1 MYMCLCDLYYSKKQH
16 VWEPLSQN
24 SNRDS
29 FSFIS
34 FNFPSFEPM
43 VFLLTLSAQ
52 STIPINMGG
61 QNYNKFG
68 KNNAFFLKC

>member
-1 MYMCLCDLYYSKKQH
+1 MHLCGLYYSKKQH

-24 SNRDS
+24 SNRNP

-34 FNFPSFEPM
+34 FNFPSSEPM
-43 VFLLTLSAQ
+43 AFSLFSVQ